1 MPSLF
6 EKLPSI
12 LILAV
17 LVGIFVA
24 LRRHVKSI
32 RLNLWTAA
40 WILIFLHFFVGI
52 FEPHANHNIDN
63 LLYAIDRS
71 ALLVSAMLF
80 VVSLTSFVEQ
90 RSSVWMLLALTALPV
105 FIYTA
110 AYAFDDSGWSFRPV
124 YL

>member
-52 FEPHANHNIDN
+52 FEPHPNHNIDN

-71 ALLVSAMLF
+71 ALQVSAMLF
-80 VVSLTSFVEQ
+80 VASLTSFVEQ
-90 RSSVWMLLALTALPV
+90 KNKVWTLLVLIGLPV
-105 FIYTA
+105 FIYT
-110 AYAFDDSGWSFRPV
+110 S
-124 YL
+124 